1 MLGGRGR
8 RLEGFT
14 PPSSMSV
21 RSLGGASPR
30 RSNAVSP
37 PWVKETLVMKLGM
50 DPALG
55 LSAADVAKA
64 YVVAVRT
71 VWRSSSG
78 QSVRSFRF
86 AKLRSNF
93 RGRFRLA
100 DQEPLNLVASC
111 RA

>member
-37 PWVKETLVMKLGM
+37 PWVKETLVKLGM

-64 YVVAVRT
+64 YVAAVRT

-78 QSVRSFRF
+78 KSVRSFRF
-86 AKLRSNF
+86 AKQRSNF

-100 DQEPLNLVASC
+100 DQESMNLVASC